1 MLITTPAM
9 LSIEEAPILII
20 ALVILSIEEI
30 RMLITTQ
37 AILQTEEIRMLIT
50 APTVLL
56 LEEIAVLTQTILHTI
71 VTEPAEKTAITTL
84 ILIPLQY
91 QEIIVTL
98 LLAPIL
104 LVRQARQVLQ
114 AEVCVLLEAKAE
126 DHDLLVVVEEAEE
139 DNSFL
144 F

>member
-1 MLITTPAM
+1 
-9 LSIEEAPILII
+9 
-20 ALVILSIEEI
+20 
-30 RMLITTQ
+30 MLITTQ
-37 AILQTEEIRMLIT
+37 AILQTEGIRMLIT

-84 ILIPLQY
+84 TLIPLQY
-91 QEIIVTL
+91 QEIIATH

-104 LVRQARQVLQ
+104 LVLQARQVLQ
-114 AEVCVLLEAKAE
+114 AEVCVLLEAEAE
-126 DHDLLVVVEEAEE
+126 YHDLLVVPEEAEE